1 MAPPFAGLSLRWRRL
16 GSGIAR
22 EYIEARYL
30 GNASPSATM
39 AQTYSGYG
47 IPIMNDG
54 DLREQISR
62 LEERIE
68 QLAEVIERCRKL
80 MLFSKAAIA
89 IGGLLIVAMMFGG
102 IRFDAAAMIGAMTAV
117 IGGTVL
123 LGTNSSTS
131 EQTLALLK
139 AAEEQRAELIDRIDL
154 QMVGEGDRGSLL
166 PRPD

>member
-1 MAPPFAGLSLRWRRL
+1 
-16 GSGIAR
+16 
-22 EYIEARYL
+22 
-30 GNASPSATM
+30 
-39 AQTYSGYG
+39 
-47 IPIMNDG
+47 MNDG
-54 DLREQISR
+54 DLRGQISR

-68 QLAEVIERCRKL
+68 QLADVIERCRKL

-131 EQTLALLK
+131 EQTVALLK

-154 QMVGEGDRGSLL
+154 QLVGEGNRGSLL
-166 PRPD
+166 PRPDKVVRD

>member
-1 MAPPFAGLSLRWRRL
+1 M
-16 GSGIAR
+16 
-22 EYIEARYL
+22 
-30 GNASPSATM
+30 T
-39 AQTYSGYG
+39 
-47 IPIMNDG
+47 DG
-54 DLREQISR
+54 DLRGQISR

-68 QLAEVIERCRKL
+68 QLADVIERCRKL

-131 EQTLALLK
+131 EQTAALLK
-139 AAEEQRAELIDRIDL
+139 AAEEERAELIDKIDL
-154 QMVGEGDRGSLL
+154 QVVGEGDRGSLL
-166 PRPD
+166 PRSD